1 MAALELRPRSG
12 TELIDASFNFV
23 RANYAPLIGMIALA
37 QLPFVAASLML
48 PVSPDEIVKFWTAH
62 VPEVVVGYVLAI
74 WVWAVM
80 SCAFVLLTA
89 DLIEGRPGNLA
100 SAVRR
105 ALRRGFAAGAA
116 VLLKYLVIWLWA
128 LLLFL
133 PALWAF
139 ARYFAVMPALAIEN
153 LGPLAAIRRSKELA
167 RGANG
172 RIMAVA
178 GLPLVAYLVLANII
192 QQMLLTLG
200 GYSVLVRA
208 IATLTTTLLYPFAAM
223 PGILLYY
230 DLRIRREGLDI
241 QLDAALPTAAA

>member
-1 MAALELRPRSG
+1 MTALELRPRSG

-37 QLPFVAASLML
+37 QLPFVAATMML
-48 PVSPDEIVKFWTAH
+48 PVSPDEIVKFWTTH
-62 VPEVVVGYVLAI
+62 VPEVVTGYVLAI

-80 SCAFVLLTA
+80 GCAFVLLTA

-116 VLLKYLVIWLWA
+116 IFLKYIVISLWA
-128 LLLFL
+128 MLFFL

-139 ARYFAVMPALAIEN
+139 ARYFAVMPALIIEN

-172 RIMAVA
+172 RVMAVA
-178 GLPLVAYLVLANII
+178 GLPLVAYLVLGNII
-192 QQMLLTLG
+192 QQILLTLG

-208 IATLTTTLLYPFAAM
+208 IATLSATLLYPFAIM

-241 QLDAALPTAAA
+241 QLDASLPTVAA

>member
-12 TELIDASFNFV
+12 TELIDTSFNFV

-80 SCAFVLLTA
+80 SCAFVMLTA
-89 DLIEGRPGNLA
+89 DLIDGRPGNLA

-105 ALRRGFAAGAA
+105 ALRRGFAAGAV

-128 LLLFL
+128 LLFLL

-192 QQMLLTLG
+192 QQTLLTLG

>member
-1 MAALELRPRSG
+1 MAGLELRPRSG

-37 QLPFVAASLML
+37 QLPFVAGSLLL

-62 VPEVVVGYVLAI
+62 IPQVVVGYVLAL

-80 SCAFVLLTA
+80 GCAFALLTA
-89 DLIEGRPGNLA
+89 DLIDGRPANLA
-100 SAVRR
+100 SALRR
-105 ALRRGFAAGAA
+105 AVRRGFGAGTA
-116 VLLKYLVIWLWA
+116 VVLKYLVIWLWA
-128 LLLFL
+128 MLLFL

-139 ARYFAVMPALAIEN
+139 ARYFAVIPALAIEN
-153 LGPLAAIRRSKELA
+153 LGPLEAIRRSKQLA

-178 GLPLVAYLVLANII
+178 GLPILAYLVLANII
-192 QQMLLTLG
+192 QQTLLTLG

-208 IATLTTTLLYPFAAM
+208 VATLASTLLYPFAIM

-241 QLDAALPTAAA
+241 QIDAALPTAAA

>member
-192 QQMLLTLG
+192 QQTLLTLG

>member
-80 SCAFVLLTA
+80 SCAFVMLTA
-89 DLIEGRPGNLA
+89 DLIDGRPGNLA

-128 LLLFL
+128 LLFFL

-192 QQMLLTLG
+192 QQTLLTLG